1 VIRTARHWGTRPS
14 QLLGEADAV
23 VAFALDEALAVADV
37 IAMRKA
43 SEAANPDAVAPPDDQ
58 RFAGDDDY
66 ADDVTEEPSD
76 G

>member
-1 VIRTARHWGTRPS
+1 VIRTAKHWGTRPS
-14 QLLGEADAV
+14 LLLGEADPV
-23 VAFALDEALAVADV
+23 VAFALDEALAVADD
-37 IAMRKA
+37 IALRK
-43 SEAANPDAVAPPDDQ
+43 EAEAVRPDAVAPPDDQ